1 MEHEHREQRHRLI
14 MEFRYGIVA
23 ELANPYLGHGRLNEL
38 IREKAKREY
47 EIPFSSKTRI
57 TEGCIKNWLSRY
69 RKYGKPGLA
78 PKTREDVGRSRVLP
92 EQEVTVLTE
101 YLLDH
106 PKVTATA
113 AYKKLFREAKITTEI
128 SASTLSRII
137 RAHGLC
143 RDERMKKQAEE
154 KTLKFEFFY
163 PLECVQADC
172 LHGPSVPDG
181 KGKKRK
187 AILLALIDDATR
199 RVVYARFSFT
209 EQSLVFEQGI
219 KHVLKTHGKIGR
231 LYVDNG
237 STFISSQTARILD
250 ILEILLIHSKPGRPQ
265 GRGKAER
272 FFRTV
277 HDGFLRP
284 LDVETITSIDDL
296 NIRFKTWLES
306 EYHRS
311 PHRGLKGKTPLDVWL
326 SKTKHLVA
334 VSPTIDLDE
343 VFFHLV
349 RRKVFKDSTI
359 TLHGTLFEV
368 PSILVGKKVT
378 LRYNPLGAIRRLLVS
393 CDGKDYGEAKP
404 VDAYANTKVNRN
416 DNRSGSL
423 EILDQTAQGNIAAT
437 LAASAHVTAE
447 GGRP

>member
-1 MEHEHREQRHRLI
+1 

-38 IREKAKREY
+38 IRAKAKREY

-128 SASTLSRII
+128 SSSTLSRII

-277 HDGFLRP
+277 REGFLRP

-306 EYHRS
+306 EYHRN